1 MSDTV
6 WWVLEFNY
14 IAAMTHSVL
23 ISTKAFPTSPAA
35 YRCIDLNKQTES
47 EIGIFDKILAPVV
60 LNFEDGKKVF
70 WKITLPSRKYLSQ

>member
-35 YRCIDLNKQTES
+35 YHCIDLNKQTES
-47 EIGIFDKILAPVV
+47 EVGIFDKDSRPAV
-60 LNFEDGKKVF
+60 LNFEYYKKMF
-70 WKITLPSRKYLSQ
+70 RKITLPSR